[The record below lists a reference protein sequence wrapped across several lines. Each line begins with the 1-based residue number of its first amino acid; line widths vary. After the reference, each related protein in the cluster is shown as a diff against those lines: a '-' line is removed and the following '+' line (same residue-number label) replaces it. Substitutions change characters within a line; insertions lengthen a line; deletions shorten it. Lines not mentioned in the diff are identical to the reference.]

1 MKTTIPHQAIFCG
14 PDTLFIVNG
23 DQNLIEIQG
32 ESTPLIKQI
41 LQGIQQEDSISHI
54 YEKHKED
61 FGDDFEVFQ
70 ELFDWL
76 KEKQVIQQTQ
86 SPQKVKIHVLVDAK
100 QSDQSSSLIHLL
112 NQVSKPSFE
121 YILED
126 NLIDSDVILF
136 VGSLFTHHKNIKELA
151 QLSYEAKIPLLYTEI
166 DSSTFTI
173 GPIISSKLLS
183 PCLNCYA
190 NRKRVQLKNPKAFS
204 VFQKKHNQEY
214 VYTPLIQEK
223 RYFLALSNFI
233 HEELQQFFNSGLTFS
248 PLIGQSFVVQGSP
261 IEVQRYKILKVP
273 QCPICSH
280 KNQSMTFNV

>member
-190 NRKRVQLKNPKAFS
+190 NRKLVQLKNPKAFS

-233 HEELQQFFNSGLTFS
+233 HEELLQFFNSGLTFS